1 MRKRPFLDDAGHTL
15 ILATFC
21 LVFVTALFS
30 VPF

>member
-1 MRKRPFLDDAGHTL
+1 MRKRPILDDVGHTL

-21 LVFVTALFS
+21 LVFVTALFA